1 MQYNLCGYFGWLM
14 SRQYLKE
21 VVKGVNDLEQNS
33 ANSEDTEL
41 EDIFNK
47 YANDY
52 DINYDIGEAQK
63 NIAIEKYVY
72 YGLHDKGL
80 ENTNVERLLDITIS
94 ESRMQYDIKQSIE
107 TRVGLLLAL
116 WGVLISALMQLNI
129 PLNNV
134 HIMSDLLAHM
144 GYRIIAGITLVGQ
157 ALFGVSSLVF
167 TFITL
172 KSYGYSTMSLRDKEK
187 NFKGAVDDKY
197 ISMVQL
203 LDTYTNCWLK
213 NSGAIAK
220 KSKYYKMLLV
230 SISLFTVFVVLG
242 YINTL

>member
-1 MQYNLCGYFGWLM
+1 MN
-14 SRQYLKE
+14 
-21 VVKGVNDLEQNS
+21 NTEQNS
-33 ANSEDTEL
+33 ANRIENTEL

-52 DINYDIGEAQK
+52 STDYDKDEAKK
-63 NIAIEKYVY
+63 NIDIEKYVY

-80 ENTNVERLLDITIS
+80 ENTNIERLLDITIS
-94 ESRMQYDIKQSIE
+94 ESKTQYDIKQSIE

-129 PLNNV
+129 PKSNIDIMFNLET
-134 HIMSDLLAHM
+134 HI
-144 GYRIIAGITLVGQ
+144 GYRIIAGIILTGQ
-157 ALFGVSSLVF
+157 ALFGLLTLVF
-167 TFITL
+167 TWTTL
-172 KSYGYSTMSLRDKEK
+172 KSYRYSTISLMDKEM

-203 LDTYTNCWLK
+203 LDTYTNCWIK
-213 NSGAIAK
+213 NWDAIAK
-220 KSKYYKMLLV
+220 KSKYYKILLL
-230 SISLFTVFVVLG
+230 SIFLFTVFVVLG